1 MDPTPYFIM
10 GMLTGTG
17 GLLLIQAYARRT
29 VRKAL
34 AARPPENDEP
44 IKVAAEQAP
53 ELAMVREMRRRVEV
67 LEQIVTEQPLRLER
81 EIERL
86 R

>member
-29 VRKAL
+29 ARKAL
-34 AARPPENDEP
+34 AASQLESQAVR
-44 IKVAAEQAP
+44 AGREQAP
-53 ELAMVREMRRRVEV
+53 EQAMVSEMRRRVEV
-67 LEQIVTEQPLRLER
+67 LEKIVTEQPLRLER

>member
-10 GMLTGTG
+10 GMLTGVG

-29 VRKAL
+29 ARKAL
-34 AARPPENDEP
+34 AATLPEGRRPEQTPE
-44 IKVAAEQAP
+44 QS
-53 ELAMVREMRRRVEV
+53 MVSEMRRRVEV
-67 LEQIVTEQPLRLER
+67 LEKIVTEQPLRLER